1 MFRFEHPEFLWAA
14 LILPVLIAF
23 FIAMRLYQ
31 KRALKRFG
39 EEGLLMRLMPEFSK
53 NKHIAKFIILMIAS
67 VFLIIAWANPQ
78 WGTKKQK
85 VKRQSVDVYIALDIS
100 KSMLAEDVQ
109 PSRLERSQRFVNEL
123 IDALKGNRIGN
134 IIFAGHA
141 YLQMPLTND
150 YSAAKMMVQSS
161 TPNMAPTQGT
171 AIGEAIQLVMK
182 SFERDDK
189 HQKALIVISDG
200 EDHEE
205 QAVELASEA
214 KASGVF
220 VYTVG
225 VGTEYGGTIP
235 EYKNGLKQSKR
246 DKEGNVVVTKLNQG
260 MLRDVAKAGGGNYF
274 NLKTDRKIVSSLNQ
288 RIEQLEKREFEAQQ
302 FEEHDSYFQYF
313 LFFGILLIVLE
324 FLLDFRK
331 SRLWVNRRDI
341 FKV

>member
-1 MFRFEHPEFLWAA
+1 MFQFEHPEFLWAF
-14 LILPVLIAF
+14 LILPVLVAF
-23 FIAMRLYQ
+23 FVAMRLYQ

-39 EEGLLMRLMPEFSK
+39 EEGLLARLMPEFSK
-53 NKHIAKFIILMIAS
+53 NKHTVKFIILMIAS
-67 VFLIIAWANPQ
+67 AFLIIAWANPQ

-109 PSRLERSQRFVNEL
+109 PSRLERSKRFVGEL
-123 IDALKGNRIGN
+123 VDALKGNRIGN

-141 YLQMPLTND
+141 YLQMPLTDD

-161 TPNMAPTQGT
+161 TTEMAPTQGT

-205 QAVELASEA
+205 KAMELASEA

-235 EYKNGLKQSKR
+235 ENRNGLKQSKR
-246 DKEGNVVVTKLNQG
+246 DKDGNVVVTKLNQG

-274 NLKTDRKIVSSLNQ
+274 NLKTDKNIVSALNQ
-288 RIEQLEKREFEAQQ
+288 RIEQLEKREFEHQR
-302 FEEHDSYFQYF
+302 FDEYNSYFQYF